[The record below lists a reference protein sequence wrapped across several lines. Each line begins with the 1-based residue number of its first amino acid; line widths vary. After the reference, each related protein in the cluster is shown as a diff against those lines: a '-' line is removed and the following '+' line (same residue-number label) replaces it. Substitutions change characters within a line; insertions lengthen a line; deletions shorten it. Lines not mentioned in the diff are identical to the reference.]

1 MIRNYLETF
10 LTEKGISL
18 NHTFE
23 VKSEGVFGNHFVPME
38 VVIEFIETLSPSVQ
52 EQIRKTLVKIDFK
65 NGNVLHFL
73 EYISKG
79 MVELQFSEN

>member
-1 MIRNYLETF
+1 
-10 LTEKGISL
+10 
-18 NHTFE
+18 
-23 VKSEGVFGNHFVPME
+23 ME

-65 NGNVLHFL
+65 DGNVLHFL

-79 MVELQFSEN
+79 VVELQFSEN